1 MGGFTAGYRL
11 APPLPAGEEAGTTFG
26 PVFLPDPLT
35 DTPLAR
41 SPFKT
46 YGPNSG
52 KKRILKMGMGSGK
65 AILKARNP
73 KTAAQAKKK

>member
-1 MGGFTAGYRL
+1 M
-11 APPLPAGEEAGTTFG
+11 
-26 PVFLPDPLT
+26 
-35 DTPLAR
+35 AR

-52 KKRILKMGMGSGK
+52 KKRTLKMGMGSGK

-73 KTAAQAKKK
+73 KTAAKSKKK